1 MIWTIFYTRL
11 IGLLTSVAI
20 FVTLA
25 LIPHLG
31 HAGSALVIE
40 VGKFSSAQEGT
51 ALPIGWRP
59 LTFPKIPRHT
69 RYEIIKEGE
78 TTVVRASSE
87 AAASGLV
94 NAVRVDL
101 REYPILQWRWKIL
114 NVISKGDVRTKQG
127 DDYAARIYI
136 TFEYDPEK
144 VDFSTKVKYRMG
156 RLLFGDIPIA
166 AINYIWDN
174 RTPPGTIVD
183 SAYTDRS
190 KLIVV
195 ESSRDHAGQW
205 IEEERN
211 VYEDYKKA
219 FGKEPPLV
227 NGVAIMT
234 DTDNTGEKAIA
245 YYGDI
250 AFKSAR

>member
-1 MIWTIFYTRL
+1 M
-11 IGLLTSVAI
+11 
-20 FVTLA
+20 
-25 LIPHLG
+25 PPLG
-31 HAGSALVIE
+31 HAGSEQVIE

-51 ALPIGWRP
+51 ALPSGWRP

-69 RYEIIKEGE
+69 RYEAVKEGE
-78 TTVVRASSE
+78 TTVVRATSE

-94 NAVRVDL
+94 HEVKVDL
-101 REYPILQWRWKIL
+101 REYPILRWRWKVL

-166 AINYIWDN
+166 AINYIWEN
-174 RTPPGTIVD
+174 RTSQGTIVD
-183 SAYTDRS
+183 SIYTDRS

-195 ESSRDHAGQW
+195 ESGRDHAGLW

-219 FGKEPPLV
+219 FGEEPPLV

-234 DTDNTGEKAIA
+234 DTDNTGEKVIA

-250 AFKSAR
+250 VFKSGQ